1 MVERALWEREVASSS
16 LVIPTTSRVRGRPQ
30 CQPYG
35 SAIAKTSD
43 AFSIRD
49 RASGRRHHICR
60 DCFGVYSRA
69 YYAEHREAYRRH
81 RRRNIARYRL
91 RNKYFVIDFLATH
104 PCIDCGEPDVAVLE
118 FDHVLGRK
126 RKAVAQLVLD
136 AVSLNC
142 LKAEIAKCVVRC
154 ANCHRRKTG
163 SDLRWYKS
171 RPEMS
176 LGARGLTG

>member
-1 MVERALWEREVASSS
+1 M
-16 LVIPTTSRVRGRPQ
+16 
-30 CQPYG
+30 CQAYG
-35 SAIAKTSD
+35 SPPCDHRHMIVCRECAIAKPTEL
-43 AFSIRD
+43 FSIRD
-49 RASGRRHHICR
+49 AASGRRHHICR
-60 DCFGVYSRA
+60 ECFGIYSRA
-69 YYAEHREAYRRH
+69 YYASHREEYRLH

-91 RNKYFVIDFLATH
+91 RNKFFVIDFLASH
-104 PCIDCGEPDVAVLE
+104 PCVDCGESDVAVLE
-118 FDHVLGRK
+118 FDHVSGRK

-136 AVSLNC
+136 AVSLRI
-142 LKAEIAKCVVRC
+142 LQTEIEKCVVRC